1 MQQNKYVWQGRCR
14 QAAIVNK
21 GQVIRML
28 QGKHLTVRYGRYTV
42 IDDLSFHLEE
52 GQWMML
58 AGPNGAGK
66 STLIEAIAQGVA
78 YSGSFLW
85 KDQDIRSLKPSQLA
99 QKIGVLSQRN
109 SVGYAYTVEEVIGL
123 GRYAH
128 KPGFFSAKDDD
139 GKKLIE
145 KALEMTG
152 LTDLRHASMLT
163 LSGGETQRV
172 FLAQVFAQDP
182 QVLIL
187 DEPANHL
194 DLKYQ
199 QHIFS
204 LIQQWLKAPG
214 RAVLSV
220 VHDLS
225 LARKYGTH
233 SILLDHGK
241 SISQGIITEVMT
253 PENLQQVYGMDVYAW
268 MRKMLSQWKE

>member
-1 MQQNKYVWQGRCR
+1 
-14 QAAIVNK
+14 
-21 GQVIRML
+21 ML
-28 QGKHLTVRYGRYTV
+28 QGKHLTVRYGSHTV
-42 IDDLSFHLEE
+42 VDDLSFRLEE

-66 STLIEAIAQGVA
+66 TTLIEAVAQGVS
-78 YSGSFLW
+78 YTGDILW
-85 KDQDIRSLKPSQLA
+85 KDQDIRTLKPSQLA

-109 SVGYAYTVEEVIGL
+109 NVGYAYTVEEVVSL

-128 KPGFFSAKDDD
+128 KSGLFSGRDDE
-139 GKKLIE
+139 GNAQVE

-152 LTDLRHASMLT
+152 LTELRHASMLT

-172 FLAQVFAQDP
+172 FLAQVFAQNP

-204 LIQQWLKAPG
+204 LIRQWLQEPG

-225 LARKYGTH
+225 LARRYGTH
-233 SILLDHGK
+233 AILMDCGK
-241 SISQGIITEVMT
+241 SISQGIISEVMT
-253 PENLQQVYGMDVYAW
+253 ADHLQQVYGMNVYAW
-268 MRKMLSQWKE
+268 MQEMLAQWRE